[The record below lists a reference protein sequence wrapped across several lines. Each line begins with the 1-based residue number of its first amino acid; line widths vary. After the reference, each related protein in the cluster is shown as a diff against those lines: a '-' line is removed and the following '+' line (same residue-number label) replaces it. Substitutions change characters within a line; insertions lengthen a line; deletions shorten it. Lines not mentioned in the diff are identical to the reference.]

1 MIQIMDPRPAECH
14 IPELAN
20 IPLPRQAMVRL
31 GVIPPPPPPL
41 LPSSSSSQ
49 PLSSAHSLTKLP
61 RDIDNVD
68 VVEKI
73 GNDLLPLHARVPQ
86 INIQVAQQ
94 EQFTGVRAQCPG
106 GGEVIHPR
114 RISRGDVRT
123 HDKIL
128 LLSGD
133 EVERQEIGGSN
144 LHGLDLKIPMFC
156 FPEKGDTTL
165 MRTRCL

>member
-1 MIQIMDPRPAECH
+1 MPHSGIGQHPA
-14 IPELAN
+14 PSPGNSPAGSDTT
-20 IPLPRQAMVRL
+20 A
-31 GVIPPPPPPL
+31 PPPL

-61 RDIDNVD
+61 RDIDDDD

-73 GNDLLPLHARVPQ
+73 GNDLLPLRARVPQ

-114 RISRGDVRT
+114 RISRGDVRA

-133 EVERQEIGGSN
+133 EVECQEIGGSN
-144 LHGLDLKIPMFC
+144 PHGLDLKIPMFC
-156 FPEKGDTTL
+156 FPEKGNTTL
-165 MRTRCL
+165 MRTCCL